1 MGGWMD
7 GWIRWIDRQVSK
19 QTDNPTD
26 GRTDRRL
33 SADSFSLAL
42 HVLEAASGGSS
53 LVRIYGEK

>member
-1 MGGWMD
+1 MD